1 MVACFIGHR
10 KISVDEAFISDLKDC
25 IRELITNK
33 NFDTFLFGSRSEFDD
48 ICLKAVTALKN
59 DYPDIRR
66 VYVRAAYP
74 YISEDYKKYLLTFY
88 DETYM
93 PEAVKKAGKASYIER
108 NQHMIDR
115 SDLCVFYYDE
125 RYSPPKKQIRQNHFL
140 SVSPSRSNSGTKLA
154 YQYAMAHKKVILNL
168 FPMPQN

>member
-1 MVACFIGHR
+1 METLIKEITAQSIEEAV
-10 KISVDEAFISDLKDC
+10 KI
-25 IRELITNK
+25 
-33 NFDTFLFGSRSEFDD
+33 
-48 ICLKAVTALKN
+48 LKN
-59 DYPDIRR
+59 GGIIGMPTET
-66 VYVRAAYP
+66 VYGLAGAG
-74 YISEDYKKYLLTFY
+74 T
-88 DETYM
+88 M

>member
-10 KISVDEAFISDLKDC
+10 KISVSEAFLSHLKDC
-25 IRELITNK
+25 IRELITDK

-154 YQYAMAHKKVILNL
+154 YQYAMAHKKAILNL